1 LGSVIETQEGHPTLV
16 ILVHGMSAAEGDS
29 PMPGVPEPAVP
40 SLDYNRFYFSSG
52 FVQKLLGSASL
63 KTLSQKDVSGSK
75 WEAHGQPASNGTIQ
89 MLNGCDESVVDDHFI
104 VPSNFVGNGTP
115 KLSIFPSYRDA
126 SKKLIPQ
133 TKALINQV
141 YEIYTAKFGTRLN
154 PKSGKVLP
162 NIVFVCHSMGGLAV
176 RTLLCS
182 PSDRIDNESLTATER
197 QRAEAIRDRT
207 NYVVTLATPHE
218 GSPLADR
225 ASDFKAAIDN
235 DKNWIALKLIPGNVV
250 DSARGFIG
258 GLVGAP
264 SIGHLR
270 SDFWGPL
277 NRGILAPYRM
287 ERSDGSLVPMFA
299 MAAHS
304 PAGGFYTDPVR
315 QSALG
320 GISLPSLDS
329 ESYRRNVVRAVGLAA
344 LDYFLYTIPTPSG
357 PKSFGVPTAAGQDLV
372 ARYHQ
377 KALREISKPGELPAL
392 PGLGI
397 PTFFSR
403 ENRPKTKD
411 EPAVSNQDG
420 FADGDGMVG
429 VRSGLA
435 FRFGSS
441 TEGIFEHGRSWS
453 AGSEQVDGNFYRLPS
468 LQDGEPTP
476 WVFRNHDNIHRTA
489 SVGEWIRENILLEA
503 GPLPGGGLVS
513 LWPNKKL
520 TFDPALG
527 RRLDQA
533 TLAKL
538 VRVSKLTKFKRI
550 STADED
556 RP

>member
-1 LGSVIETQEGHPTLV
+1 
-16 ILVHGMSAAEGDS
+16 
-29 PMPGVPEPAVP
+29 
-40 SLDYNRFYFSSG
+40 
-52 FVQKLLGSASL
+52 
-63 KTLSQKDVSGSK
+63 
-75 WEAHGQPASNGTIQ
+75 
-89 MLNGCDESVVDDHFI
+89 
-104 VPSNFVGNGTP
+104 
-115 KLSIFPSYRDA
+115 
-126 SKKLIPQ
+126 
-133 TKALINQV
+133 
-141 YEIYTAKFGTRLN
+141 
-154 PKSGKVLP
+154 
-162 NIVFVCHSMGGLAV
+162 
-176 RTLLCS
+176 
-182 PSDRIDNESLTATER
+182 
-197 QRAEAIRDRT
+197 
-207 NYVVTLATPHE
+207 
-218 GSPLADR
+218 
-225 ASDFKAAIDN
+225 
-235 DKNWIALKLIPGNVV
+235 
-250 DSARGFIG
+250 
-258 GLVGAP
+258 
-264 SIGHLR
+264 
-270 SDFWGPL
+270 
-277 NRGILAPYRM
+277 
-287 ERSDGSLVPMFA
+287 MFA

-397 PTFFSR
+397 PTFLSR

>member
-1 LGSVIETQEGHPTLV
+1 MGSVIETQEGHPTLV

-52 FVQKLLGSASL
+52 FAQKLLGSASL

-75 WEAHGQPASNGTIQ
+75 WDAHGKPAANGTVQ
-89 MLNGCDESVVDDHFI
+89 MLNGCNENVVDDHFI
-104 VPSNFVGNGTP
+104 VPSSFVGNGTP

-126 SKKLIPQ
+126 SKKLVPQ

-141 YEIYTAKFGTRLN
+141 YEIYSSKFGTRAN

-176 RTLLCS
+176 RALLCS
-182 PSDRIDNESLTATER
+182 PSDKIDNESLTVTER

-207 NYVVTLATPHE
+207 NYFVTLATPHE
-218 GSPLADR
+218 GSPIADR
-225 ASDFKAAIDN
+225 VSDIKAAV
-235 DKNWIALKLIPGNVV
+235 DKDANWTALKLIPGNIV

-264 SIGHLR
+264 SIGNLGTE
-270 SDFWGPL
+270 FWGTL
-277 NRGILAPYRM
+277 NRGLLAPYRM
-287 ERSDGSLVPMFA
+287 ERSDGSIVPMFL

-304 PAGGFYTDPVR
+304 PAGRFYTDPVR
-315 QSALG
+315 QSILG
-320 GISLPSLDS
+320 DISLSMLDS
-329 ESYRRNVVRAVGLAA
+329 ESYRREVVRAVGLSA
-344 LDYFLYTIPTPSG
+344 LDYFLYSVPTATG
-357 PKSFGVPTAAGQDLV
+357 LRSFGVPTAVSQDLV
-372 ARYHQ
+372 ARYH
-377 KALREISKPGELPAL
+377 KTAGGISRPGEVPAFT
-392 PGLGI
+392 GLGV

-403 ENRPKTKD
+403 VNRVKTKD
-411 EPAVSNQDG
+411 EPALSNQDG
-420 FADGDGMVG
+420 FADSDGMVG

-441 TEGIFEHGRSWS
+441 TEGNYEHGRSWS
-453 AGSEQVDGNFYRLPS
+453 AGSERVVGNLYRLPS
-468 LQDGEPTP
+468 LQDGEPAP

-520 TFDPALG
+520 LFDPAIG

-533 TLAKL
+533 TLEKL
-538 VRVSKLTKFKRI
+538 GAVSKLTKFKRI